1 MNANRKRKTTTAKDR
16 RFEEWRADRDAA
28 VASLDLQKFK
38 AFVLKWQGRG
48 AYKVK
53 TLPADNI
60 LEITMYKM
68 ACEIT
73 TIPEETALKAALWL
87 VNHGYLPGIQWG
99 PAKTERE
106 GDNNDSENST
116 DSERCEGSEAVAE
129 SYC

>member
-60 LEITMYKM
+60 LEISMYKM

-73 TIPEETALKAALWL
+73 TIPEETALKAELWL

-99 PAKTERE
+99 PAKPERE

-116 DSERCEGSEAVAE
+116 DSERCEGSEAAAE
-129 SYC
+129 SDC

>member
-1 MNANRKRKTTTAKDR
+1 MNANRKRKKAKKEDARFLEWRKDR
-16 RFEEWRADRDAA
+16 DEA

-38 AFVLKWQGRG
+38 AFCLKWQGRG
-48 AYKVK
+48 AYKLK

-73 TIPEETALKAALWL
+73 SIPEDIALKAAEWL
-87 VNHGYLPGIQWG
+87 LVRGYIPGIQWG
-99 PAKTERE
+99 TAKTERE

-116 DSERCEGSEAVAE
+116 DSERREGSEAVAE
-129 SYC
+129 SDC

>member
-1 MNANRKRKTTTAKDR
+1 MNANRKRKKAKNEDARFLEWRKDR
-16 RFEEWRADRDAA
+16 DEA

-60 LEITMYKM
+60 LEISMYKM

-73 TIPEETALKAALWL
+73 TIPEDIALKAAEWL
-87 VNHGYLPGIQWG
+87 LVRGYIPGIQWG

-106 GDNNDSENST
+106 GDNNDSENTT
-116 DSERCEGSEAVAE
+116 DSERREGSEAAAE
-129 SYC
+129 SDC